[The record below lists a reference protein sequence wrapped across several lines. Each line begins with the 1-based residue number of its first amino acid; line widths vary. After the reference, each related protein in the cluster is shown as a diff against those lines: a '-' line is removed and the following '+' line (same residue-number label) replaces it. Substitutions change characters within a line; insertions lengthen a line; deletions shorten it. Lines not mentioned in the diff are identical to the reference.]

1 MNNQIKLFVFVI
13 TLGLIT
19 SLLLMGMD
27 RLTRDRIAL
36 NQEALLKS
44 SILDAN
50 EVSYNFTNIH
60 DIFDDVVEVVEKD
73 GLVFYIHQAS
83 GNVSYQFSGGG
94 VWGPIEGMITLESDF
109 ETIVRITVLQQE
121 ETPGLGGV
129 VAEERYLRTF
139 IGKKMTPEIIIS
151 KTADLTTDN
160 EVDAITGA
168 TGTSNR
174 FQIILNTNYIEH
186 QAVWHSLND

>member
-1 MNNQIKLFVFVI
+1 MKNQIKLFAFVI
-13 TLGLIT
+13 VLGLVT
-19 SLLLMGMD
+19 SLLLLGMD
-27 RLTRDRIAL
+27 RITRDRIAL

-50 EVSYNFTNIH
+50 QVSYNFTNIH
-60 DIFDDVVEVVEKD
+60 DIFDDEVEVIEKD
-73 GLVFYIHQAS
+73 GLVFYVHQTS
-83 GNVSYQFSGGG
+83 GNVSYKFSGGG
-94 VWGPIEGMITLESDF
+94 IWGPIEGMITLQSDF

-139 IGKKMTPEIIIS
+139 VGKKMTPEIIIT
-151 KTADLTTDN
+151 KTADPTQDN

-174 FQIILNTNYIEH
+174 FQLILNTNYETH
-186 QAVWHSLND
+186 QAVWHSIND

>member
-1 MNNQIKLFVFVI
+1 MKNQIKLFAFVI
-13 TLGLIT
+13 VLGLVT
-19 SLLLMGMD
+19 SLLLLGMD
-27 RLTRDRIAL
+27 RITRDRIAL

-50 EVSYNFTNIH
+50 QVSYNFTNIH
-60 DIFDDVVEVVEKD
+60 DIFDDVVEVIEKD
-73 GLVFYIHQAS
+73 GLTFYVHQAS
-83 GNVSYQFSGGG
+83 GNVSYKFSGGG
-94 VWGPIEGMITLESDF
+94 IWGPIEGMITLQSDF

-139 IGKKMTPEIIIS
+139 VGKKMTPEIIIT
-151 KTADLTTDN
+151 KTADLSQDN

-174 FQIILNTNYIEH
+174 FQLILNTNYETH
-186 QAVWHSLND
+186 QAVWHSIND